1 MRFLEFNHIPV
12 LFEETI
18 ASLGVKPDGTYVDC
32 TAGGGNH
39 SAAILRLLGGD
50 GRLVC
55 LDRDPDAIAAV
66 TERFSGD
73 SRVSVIHTKYS
84 AVGGILAGLGI
95 SSVDGVLMDIGV
107 SSHQVDTAERGFSFH
122 KDAPLDMR
130 MSQEGVTAAELC
142 NTLTWQQL
150 AEIFTK
156 YGEEKFSARIAKAIC
171 SARTDKPVQTT
182 FELAEI
188 ISGAVPAAA
197 RRAGHP
203 ARKVFQALRIAVND
217 ELGELER
224 GLQAAFDC
232 LAPEGRLSVI
242 TFHSLED
249 RIVKQTMAKWCEG
262 CTCPPEFPVCVC
274 GNKPKAR
281 LLTRKPIVP
290 SEEELERNPRSR
302 SSKLRTC
309 VKL

>member
-1 MRFLEFNHIPV
+1 MKFSHIPV
-12 LFEETI
+12 LFNETI
-18 ASLGVKPDGTYVDC
+18 DSLDVRSNGTYVDC

-39 SAAILRLLGGD
+39 SAAILERLGRS
-50 GRLVC
+50 GRLIC
-55 LDRDPDAIAAV
+55 LDRDPDAVAAV
-66 TERFSGD
+66 SERFALD
-73 SRVSVIHTKYS
+73 DRVTVVHTRYSEIASV
-84 AVGGILAGLGI
+84 LDGLGVCG
-95 SSVDGVLMDIGV
+95 VDGILMDIGV

-130 MSQEGVTAAELC
+130 MSKEGATAADLC
-142 NTLTWQQL
+142 NTLPWQRL
-150 AEIFTK
+150 AEIFTQ

-171 SARTDKPVQTT
+171 AERDKKPITTT

-188 ISGAVPAAA
+188 ISRSVPAAA
-197 RRAGHP
+197 KRSGHP

-217 ELGELER
+217 ELGELQR
-224 GLQAAFDC
+224 GLQSAFEC

-281 LLTRKPIVP
+281 LLNRKPVVP
-290 SEEELERNPRSR
+290 SQEELDRNPRSR

-309 VKL
+309 IKI

>member
-1 MRFLEFNHIPV
+1 MEFSHIPV

-18 ASLGVKPDGTYVDC
+18 ASLGVKSDGIYVDC

-39 SAAILRLLGGD
+39 SAAILQRLGDD
-50 GRLVC
+50 GRLIC

-66 TERFSGD
+66 TSRFSGD
-73 SRVSVIHTKYS
+73 GRVTVVRTRYS
-84 AVGGILAGLGI
+84 EVAGVLDGLGI
-95 SSVDGVLMDIGV
+95 SSVDGILMDIGV

-130 MSQEGVTAAELC
+130 MSRDGVTAAELC

-171 SARTDKPVQTT
+171 
-182 FELAEI
+182 
-188 ISGAVPAAA
+188 AA
-197 RRAGHP
+197 RA
-203 ARKVFQALRIAVND
+203 RIAVND

-224 GLQAAFDC
+224 GLQAAFGC
-232 LAPEGRLSVI
+232 LRSEGRLSVI

-249 RIVKQTMAKWCEG
+249 RIVKRTMAKWCEG

-281 LLTRKPIVP
+281 LLFKKPIVP
-290 SEEELERNPRSR
+290 SEEELARNPRSR

-309 VKL
+309 VRL

>member
-1 MRFLEFNHIPV
+1 MEFNHIPV

-18 ASLGVKPDGTYVDC
+18 ASLDVRPDGIYVDC

-39 SAAILRLLGGD
+39 SAAILQRLD
-50 GRLVC
+50 ERGRLIC
-55 LDRDPDAIAAV
+55 LDRDPDAIRAV
-66 TERFSGD
+66 TERFASD
-73 SRVSVIHTKYS
+73 SRVTVVHTRFS
-84 AVGGILAGLGI
+84 LVGEVLAERGVTA
-95 SSVDGVLMDIGV
+95 VDGILMDIGV

-130 MSQEGVTAAELC
+130 MSSEGVTAAELC

-156 YGEEKFSARIAKAIC
+156 YGEEKFSARIARAIC
-171 SARTDKPVQTT
+171 AARENKPVTT
-182 FELAEI
+182 TSGLAEI

-197 RRAGHP
+197 KRAGHP

-224 GLQAAFDC
+224 GLQAAFES
-232 LAPEGRLSVI
+232 LRPEGRLSVI

-249 RIVKQTMAKWCEG
+249 RIVKQTMAGWCQG

-274 GNKPKAR
+274 GNQPKAR
-281 LLTRKPIVP
+281 LLHRKPIVP
-290 SEEELERNPRSR
+290 SAEELERNPRSR

-309 VKL
+309 IRL

>member
-1 MRFLEFNHIPV
+1 MEFNHIPV

-18 ASLGVKPDGTYVDC
+18 ASLDVKSDGIYVDC

-39 SAAILRLLGGD
+39 SAAILQRLGEN
-50 GRLVC
+50 GRLIC

-66 TERFSGD
+66 TARFSGD
-73 SRVSVIHTKYS
+73 GRVTVVQTRYS
-84 AVGGILAGLGI
+84 EVADVLAGLGI
-95 SSVDGVLMDIGV
+95 TFVDGILMDIGV
-107 SSHQVDTAERGFSFH
+107 SSHQVDTAQRGFSFH

-130 MSQEGVTAAELC
+130 MSQDGITAAELC

-156 YGEEKFSARIAKAIC
+156 YGEEKFSVRIAKAIC
-171 SARTDKPVQTT
+171 TAREDKPVSTT
-182 FELAEI
+182 FELADI

-224 GLQAAFDC
+224 GLQAAFGC
-232 LAPEGRLSVI
+232 LKQEGRLSVI

-281 LLTRKPIVP
+281 LLFRKPIAP

>member
-1 MRFLEFNHIPV
+1 MDFTHIPV

-18 ASLGVKPDGTYVDC
+18 DSLDVRPDGVYVDC

-39 SAAILRLLGGD
+39 SAAILARLGER
-50 GRLVC
+50 GRLIC
-55 LDRDPDAIAAV
+55 LDRDPDAIRAV
-66 TERFSGD
+66 TGRFAGD
-73 SRVSVIHTKYS
+73 SRVSVIHTRFG
-84 AVGGILAGLGI
+84 AVGEVLAERGID
-95 SSVDGVLMDIGV
+95 SVDGVLMDIGV
-107 SSHQVDTAERGFSFH
+107 SSHQLDTAERGFSFH
-122 KDAPLDMR
+122 QDAPLDMR
-130 MSQEGVTAAELC
+130 MSQDGVTAADLC

-150 AEIFTK
+150 AEIFSR
-156 YGEEKFSARIAKAIC
+156 YGEEKFSVRIAKAVC
-171 SARTDKPVQTT
+171 SSRDVKPITTT
-182 FELAEI
+182 FELADI

-197 RRAGHP
+197 KRNGHP

-232 LAPEGRLSVI
+232 LSSGGRLSVI

-249 RIVKQTMAKWCEG
+249 RIVKQTMARWCEG

-281 LLTRKPIVP
+281 LLFKKPVVP

>member
-1 MRFLEFNHIPV
+1 MEFNHIPV
-12 LFEETI
+12 LFDETI
-18 ASLGVKPDGTYVDC
+18 NSLNVQSDGIYVDC

-39 SAAILRLLGGD
+39 SAAILKRLSAN
-50 GRLVC
+50 GRLIC
-55 LDRDPDAIAAV
+55 LDRDPDAVETV
-66 TERFSGD
+66 THRFMGD
-73 SRVSVIHTKYS
+73 SRVSVVHTNYS
-84 AVGGILAGLGI
+84 AVGDVLNNLGI
-95 SSVDGVLMDIGV
+95 TSVNGVLMDIGV

-130 MSQEGVTAAELC
+130 MSQEGVTAADLC
-142 NTLTWQQL
+142 NTLTWRQL
-150 AEIFTK
+150 AEIFSK
-156 YGEEKFSARIAKAIC
+156 YGEEKFSVKIAKAVC
-171 SARTDKPVQTT
+171 AERTKHPIATT
-182 FELAEI
+182 FELADI
-188 ISGAVPAAA
+188 ISESVPAAA
-197 RRAGHP
+197 KRGGHP

-224 GLQAAFDC
+224 GLQSAFEC

-281 LLTRKPIVP
+281 LLFRKPITP

-309 VKL
+309 IKL

>member
-1 MRFLEFNHIPV
+1 MKFEHIPV
-12 LFEETI
+12 LFDETI
-18 ASLGVKPDGTYVDC
+18 ASLDVQPDGIYVDC

-39 SAAILRLLGGD
+39 SAAILARLGD
-50 GRLVC
+50 AGRLIC

-66 TERFSGD
+66 TQRFAED
-73 SRVSVIHTKYS
+73 PRVTVVQTNYS
-84 AVGGILAGLGI
+84 AVGQVLEERNIPAVSGI
-95 SSVDGVLMDIGV
+95 LMDIGV
-107 SSHQVDTAERGFSFH
+107 SSHQVDTPERGFSFH

-130 MSQEGVTAAELC
+130 MSQTGVTAADLC

-150 AEIFTK
+150 AEIFFR
-156 YGEEKFSARIAKAIC
+156 YGEERYSARIAKAIC
-171 SARTDKPVQTT
+171 AARDEAPIDTT
-182 FELAEI
+182 FRLADLI
-188 ISGAVPAAA
+188 AASVPAAA

-203 ARKVFQALRIAVND
+203 ARRVFQALRIAVND

-224 GLQAAFDC
+224 GLQAAFDR
-232 LAPEGRLSVI
+232 LVPGGRLSVI

-281 LLTRKPIVP
+281 LLFRKPVTP
-290 SEEELERNPRSR
+290 SEAELERNPRSR

-309 VKL
+309 IRL

>member
-1 MRFLEFNHIPV
+1 MEFSHIPV

-18 ASLGVKPDGTYVDC
+18 ASLDVKPDGVYVDC

-39 SAAILRLLGGD
+39 SAAILQRLREN
-50 GRLVC
+50 GRLIC
-55 LDRDPDAIAAV
+55 LDRYPDAIAAV
-66 TERFSGD
+66 TARFSGD
-73 SRVSVIHTKYS
+73 GRVSVIQTKYS
-84 AVGGILAGLGI
+84 AVAEVLAELRI
-95 SSVDGVLMDIGV
+95 AAVDGILMDIGV

-130 MSQEGVTAAELC
+130 MSQDGITAADLC
-142 NTLTWQQL
+142 NTMTWQQL
-150 AEIFTK
+150 AEIFTR
-156 YGEEKFSARIAKAIC
+156 YGEEKFSVRIAKAIC
-171 SARTDKPVQTT
+171 AARQDKPVSTT
-182 FELAEI
+182 FELADI
-188 ISGAVPAAA
+188 ISRAVPAAA

-224 GLQAAFDC
+224 GLQAAFEC
-232 LAPEGRLSVI
+232 LKPEGRLSVI

-274 GNKPKAR
+274 GNKPRAR
-281 LLTRKPIVP
+281 LLHRKPIVP

-309 VKL
+309 VRL

>member
-1 MRFLEFNHIPV
+1 MEFIHIPV

-18 ASLGVKPDGTYVDC
+18 ASLGIKPDGIYVDC

-39 SAAILRLLGGD
+39 SAAILHRLDGK
-50 GRLVC
+50 GRLIC

-66 TERFSGD
+66 TGRFSGD
-73 SRVSVIHTKYS
+73 SRVSVIHTRYS
-84 AVGGILAGLGI
+84 AVGEVLAGLGI
-95 SSVDGVLMDIGV
+95 AAVDGVLMDIGV

-130 MSQEGVTAAELC
+130 MEQDGATAADLC
-142 NTLTWQQL
+142 NTMTWQQL
-150 AEIFTK
+150 AGIFSR
-156 YGEEKFSARIAKAIC
+156 YGEEKFSVRIAKAIC
-171 SARTDKPVQTT
+171 AAREDKPVETT

-197 RRAGHP
+197 KRAGHP

-224 GLQAAFDC
+224 GLQAAFDS
-232 LAPEGRLSVI
+232 LKPEGRLSVI

-281 LLTRKPIVP
+281 LLHKKPVVP

-309 VKL
+309 IRL

>member
-1 MRFLEFNHIPV
+1 MEFNHIPV

-18 ASLGVKPDGTYVDC
+18 ASLGVKPDGVYVDC

-39 SAAILRLLGGD
+39 SAAILERLDNG
-50 GRLVC
+50 GRLIC

-66 TERFSGD
+66 TARFSGD
-73 SRVSVIHTKYS
+73 SRVSVVHTRYS
-84 AVGGILAGLGI
+84 AVGEVLAGLGI
-95 SSVDGVLMDIGV
+95 PAVDGVLMDIGV
-107 SSHQVDTAERGFSFH
+107 SSHQVDTGGRGFSFH

-130 MSQEGVTAAELC
+130 MSQDGVTAADLC

-150 AEIFTK
+150 AEIFTR
-156 YGEEKFSARIAKAIC
+156 YGEEKFSVRIAKAIC
-171 SARTDKPVQTT
+171 TARESKPVETT
-182 FELAEI
+182 FELADI

-197 RRAGHP
+197 KRAGHP

-224 GLQAAFDC
+224 GLQAAFEC
-232 LAPEGRLSVI
+232 LKPEGRLSVI

-281 LLTRKPIVP
+281 LLHKKPVVP
-290 SEEELERNPRSR
+290 SDEELERNPRSR

-309 VKL
+309 IRL

>member
-1 MRFLEFNHIPV
+1 MEFNHIPV
-12 LFEETI
+12 LFQETI
-18 ASLGVKPDGTYVDC
+18 ASLEVRPDGVYVDC

-39 SAAILRLLGGD
+39 SAAILERLGEN
-50 GRLVC
+50 GRLIC
-55 LDRDPDAIAAV
+55 LDRDPDAVAAV
-66 TERFSGD
+66 RERFAGD
-73 SRVSVIHTKYS
+73 PRVTVVHTRYS
-84 AVGGILAGLGI
+84 EIAEVLAQLGI
-95 SSVDGVLMDIGV
+95 DGADGILMDIGV
-107 SSHQVDTAERGFSFH
+107 SSHQLDTAERGFSFH

-130 MSQEGVTAAELC
+130 MSQDGATAADLC
-142 NTLTWQQL
+142 NTLSWQQL

-156 YGEEKFSARIAKAIC
+156 YGEEKFSVRIAKAIC
-171 SARTDKPVQTT
+171 AERERQPIDTT
-182 FELAEI
+182 FALAEV

-197 RRAGHP
+197 KRAGHP

-224 GLQAAFDC
+224 GLQAAFAC
-232 LAPEGRLSVI
+232 LVPEGRLSVI

-281 LLTRKPIVP
+281 LLSRKPVVP

-309 VKL
+309 IKI

>member
-1 MRFLEFNHIPV
+1 MEFNHIPV

-18 ASLGVKPDGTYVDC
+18 ASLGIQPDGVYVDC

-39 SAAILRLLGGD
+39 SAAILQRLGEK
-50 GRLVC
+50 GRLIC

-73 SRVSVIHTKYS
+73 SRVSVIHTRYS
-84 AVGGILAGLGI
+84 AVGEVLAGLGI
-95 SSVDGVLMDIGV
+95 PAVEGVLMDIGV

-130 MSQEGVTAAELC
+130 MSQDGATAADLC
-142 NTLTWQQL
+142 NTMTWQQL

-156 YGEEKFSARIAKAIC
+156 YGEEKFSVRIAKAIC
-171 SARTDKPVQTT
+171 AAREDKPLETT

-197 RRAGHP
+197 KRAGHP

-224 GLQAAFDC
+224 GLQAAFEC
-232 LAPEGRLSVI
+232 LKPEGRLSVI

-249 RIVKQTMAKWCEG
+249 RIVKQTMANWCQG

-274 GNKPKAR
+274 GNQPRAR
-281 LLTRKPIVP
+281 LLHKKPIVP
-290 SEEELERNPRSR
+290 SEEELRRNPRSR

-309 VKL
+309 VRL

>member
-1 MRFLEFNHIPV
+1 MEFVHFPV
-12 LFEETI
+12 LFGETI
-18 ASLGVKPDGTYVDC
+18 ASLDVKPDGIYVDC

-39 SAAILRLLGGD
+39 SAAILERLGAE
-50 GRLVC
+50 GRLIC
-55 LDRDPDAIAAV
+55 LDRDPDAIRAV
-66 TERFSGD
+66 TARFAGD
-73 SRVSVIHTKYS
+73 TRVTVIHTNYS
-84 AVGGILAGLGI
+84 AVGEVLAGLNI
-95 SSVDGVLMDIGV
+95 PAVDGILMDIGV

-150 AEIFTK
+150 AEIFTR
-156 YGEEKFSARIAKAIC
+156 YGEEKFSVRIAKGIC
-171 SARTDKPVQTT
+171 AAREKQPIATT
-182 FELAEI
+182 FELADI
-188 ISGAVPAAA
+188 IAASVPAAA
-197 RRAGHP
+197 KRAGHP
-203 ARKVFQALRIAVND
+203 ARRVFQALRIAVND

-224 GLQAAFDC
+224 GLQAAFEC
-232 LAPEGRLSVI
+232 LKPGGRLSVI

-262 CTCPPEFPVCVC
+262 CTCPPDFPVCVC
-274 GNKPKAR
+274 GNKPRAR
-281 LLTRKPIVP
+281 LLTRKPVVP

>member
-1 MRFLEFNHIPV
+1 MEFNHIPV

-18 ASLGVKPDGTYVDC
+18 ASLDVKPDGVYVDC

-39 SAAILRLLGGD
+39 SAAILQRLREN
-50 GRLVC
+50 GRLIC

-66 TERFSGD
+66 TARFSGD
-73 SRVSVIHTKYS
+73 GRVSVIQTKYS
-84 AVGGILAGLGI
+84 AVAEVLAELRI
-95 SSVDGVLMDIGV
+95 AAVDGILMDIGV

-130 MSQEGVTAAELC
+130 MSQDGITAADLC
-142 NTLTWQQL
+142 NTMTWQQL
-150 AEIFTK
+150 AEIFTR
-156 YGEEKFSARIAKAIC
+156 YGEEKFSVRIAKAIC
-171 SARTDKPVQTT
+171 VARQDKPVSTT
-182 FELAEI
+182 FELADI
-188 ISGAVPAAA
+188 ISRAVPAAA

-224 GLQAAFDC
+224 GLQAAFEC
-232 LAPEGRLSVI
+232 LKPEGRLSVI

-274 GNKPKAR
+274 GNKPRAR
-281 LLTRKPIVP
+281 LLHRKPIVP

-309 VKL
+309 VRL

>member
-1 MRFLEFNHIPV
+1 MEFNHIPV
-12 LFEETI
+12 LFEETV
-18 ASLGVKPDGTYVDC
+18 ASLGVKPGGIYVDC

-39 SAAILRLLGGD
+39 SAAILQRLGD
-50 GRLVC
+50 EGRLIC

-73 SRVSVIHTKYS
+73 SRVSVIQTRYS
-84 AVGGILAGLGI
+84 AVADVLAGLGI
-95 SSVDGVLMDIGV
+95 PAVDGVLMDIGV

-130 MSQEGVTAAELC
+130 MSQNGTTAADLC

-171 SARTDKPVQTT
+171 AARQDKPVETT
-182 FELAEI
+182 FELADI

-232 LAPEGRLSVI
+232 LKPEGRLSVI

-262 CTCPPEFPVCVC
+262 CTCPPDFPVCVC
-274 GNKPKAR
+274 GNKPKAH
-281 LLTRKPIVP
+281 LLGRKPTVP
-290 SEEELERNPRSR
+290 SEEELQRNPRSR

-309 VKL
+309 IKL

>member
-1 MRFLEFNHIPV
+1 MEFSHIPV
-12 LFEETI
+12 LFEDTI
-18 ASLGVKPDGTYVDC
+18 ASLGVKSDGIYVDC

-39 SAAILRLLGGD
+39 SAAILQRLGDD
-50 GRLVC
+50 GRLIC

-66 TERFSGD
+66 TSRFSGD
-73 SRVSVIHTKYS
+73 GRVTVVRTRYS
-84 AVGGILAGLGI
+84 EVAGVLDGLGI
-95 SSVDGVLMDIGV
+95 SSVDGILMDIGV

-130 MSQEGVTAAELC
+130 MSRDGVTAAELC

-156 YGEEKFSARIAKAIC
+156 YGEEKFSARIAKALC
-171 SARTDKPVQTT
+171 AARADKPVSTT
-182 FELAEI
+182 FELADI

-224 GLQAAFDC
+224 GLQAAFGC
-232 LAPEGRLSVI
+232 LRSEGRLSVI

-249 RIVKQTMAKWCEG
+249 RIVKRTMAKWCEG

-281 LLTRKPIVP
+281 LLFKKPVVP
-290 SEEELERNPRSR
+290 SEEELARNPRSR

-309 VKL
+309 VRL

>member
-1 MRFLEFNHIPV
+1 MEFNHIPV

-18 ASLGVKPDGTYVDC
+18 ASLDVKSDGIYVDC

-39 SAAILRLLGGD
+39 SAAILQRLGEN
-50 GRLVC
+50 GRLIC

-66 TERFSGD
+66 TARFSGD
-73 SRVSVIHTKYS
+73 GRVTVVQTRYS
-84 AVGGILAGLGI
+84 EVADVLAGLGI
-95 SSVDGVLMDIGV
+95 TSVDGILMDIGV
-107 SSHQVDTAERGFSFH
+107 SSHQVDTAQRGFSFH

-130 MSQEGVTAAELC
+130 MSQDGITAAELC

-156 YGEEKFSARIAKAIC
+156 YGEEKFSVRIAKAIC
-171 SARTDKPVQTT
+171 TAREDKPVSTT
-182 FELAEI
+182 FELADI

-224 GLQAAFDC
+224 GLQAAF
-232 LAPEGRLSVI
+232 G
-242 TFHSLED
+242 
-249 RIVKQTMAKWCEG
+249 
-262 CTCPPEFPVCVC
+262 
-274 GNKPKAR
+274 
-281 LLTRKPIVP
+281 
-290 SEEELERNPRSR
+290 
-302 SSKLRTC
+302 
-309 VKL
+309 